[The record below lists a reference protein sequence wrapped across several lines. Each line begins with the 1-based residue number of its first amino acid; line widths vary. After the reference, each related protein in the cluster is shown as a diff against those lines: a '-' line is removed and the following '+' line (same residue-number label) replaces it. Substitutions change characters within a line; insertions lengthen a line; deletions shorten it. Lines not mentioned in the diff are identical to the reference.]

1 MNFFENKRAVALT
14 GVFALAFAGTLVFA
28 FGKKSE
34 LEAAVAK
41 SEAISKQLK
50 SATNSENSP
59 TEDTI
64 NRVRQGAE
72 TMKGL
77 TASLKKELSAYTK
90 TCEKVTQV
98 ADNFTPKHITTAR
111 KALQALCEAN
121 KVGDR
126 ACELEGNDK
135 FCFGLKDTFEATD
148 FECNNQYAPQQI
160 FQLNAA
166 RTLASYAVEAGA
178 TRIDRM
184 YCEPT
189 RTKEVGAQ
197 YDVNLVNDS
206 EKQWPYLPIHIEM
219 SFTAPRPA
227 DDADAAPLTKVLNS
241 ITEGKGSIITTDAE
255 KAINGQKYFFVV
267 KAINVKANNRSE
279 GLENFSAPTAVNGE
293 TGAQPAYSVADQKTG
308 FASDT
313 VRVNLVVE
321 AVYFPFKS
329 KEN

>member
-1 MNFFENKRAVALT
+1 
-14 GVFALAFAGTLVFA
+14 
-28 FGKKSE
+28 
-34 LEAAVAK
+34 
-41 SEAISKQLK
+41 
-50 SATNSENSP
+50 
-59 TEDTI
+59 
-64 NRVRQGAE
+64 
-72 TMKGL
+72 
-77 TASLKKELSAYTK
+77 
-90 TCEKVTQV
+90 
-98 ADNFTPKHITTAR
+98 
-111 KALQALCEAN
+111 
-121 KVGDR
+121 
-126 ACELEGNDK
+126 
-135 FCFGLKDTFEATD
+135 
-148 FECNNQYAPQQI
+148 
-160 FQLNAA
+160 
-166 RTLASYAVEAGA
+166 
-178 TRIDRM
+178 M